1 MGTDD
6 VRSKLWNTAIER
18 ASKDLEAVAA
28 DQSSIERTV
37 ASVDALVAQVSH
49 SVECLFP
56 TNGKESHVVV
66 ENEDIRKYLALER
79 ELISTALPDPPAVSK
94 NERPEAPATTN
105 SRCNASL
112 LVYDALKAVN
122 SENPQQFLNASKDRC
137 CAELVNELIC
147 KGKKRFHCKTWTV
160 STSIPAGS
168 AESLAGPGE
177 QEKLP
182 AVIATTLE
190 KLVTE
195 NLRSRLDDIFQNV
208 KPRDN
213 VAEEKT
219 KVLKEFGDLAKQMAK
234 SCSLDV
240 MEAQYSRQVGEATAL
255 YNRRVELLRQ
265 LTDQH
270 ARLQRVKRTQERR
283 GASIEAVSDHIAE
296 TRRVLESRLDEC
308 SDIMDATQDLQV
320 MPLDTLPFKFK
331 KFVAEPGCAEDFDK
345 LCKELRGN
353 LPVENRRLEAL
364 QNDQRHLDEL
374 VADFHRE
381 LLRQCQGSIPAWC
394 ADQKAAMKGNRN
406 EVIVRE
412 LFKEFHRNPDKF
424 VKRMRAF
431 KTRGVPGL
439 RGASVGS

>member
-1 MGTDD
+1 MEADD
-6 VRSKLWNTAIER
+6 VRSKLWNNAIER

-28 DQSSIERTV
+28 DQSAIERTV

-66 ENEDIRKYLALER
+66 EKEDIQNYLALER
-79 ELISTALPDPPAVSK
+79 ELNSTALPH
-94 NERPEAPATTN
+94 APA
-105 SRCNASL
+105 
-112 LVYDALKAVN
+112 
-122 SENPQQFLNASKDRC
+122 
-137 CAELVNELIC
+137 
-147 KGKKRFHCKTWTV
+147 
-160 STSIPAGS
+160 
-168 AESLAGPGE
+168 
-177 QEKLP
+177 
-182 AVIATTLE
+182 
-190 KLVTE
+190 
-195 NLRSRLDDIFQNV
+195 NV

-213 VAEEKT
+213 VAVEK
-219 KVLKEFGDLAKQMAK
+219 KLLKEFGDLAKQMAK

-240 MEAQYSRQVGEATAL
+240 MEAQYSRRVGEATAL

-265 LTDQH
+265 LADQH
-270 ARLQRVKRTQERR
+270 TRLQRVKRAQERR
-283 GASIEAVSDHIAE
+283 GASTEAVSDHIAE
-296 TRRVLESRLDEC
+296 ARTVLESRLDEC
-308 SDIMDATQDLQV
+308 SVIMAATQDLQV
-320 MPLDTLPFKFK
+320 MPLDTPPFMFK

-353 LPVENRRLEAL
+353 LTVENRRLEAL
-364 QNDQRHLDEL
+364 QNDQRHVDEL

-381 LLRQCQGSIPAWC
+381 LLKQCQGSIPAWC

-424 VKRMRAF
+424 VKRMRAS
-431 KTRGVPGL
+431 KTRGVPGS